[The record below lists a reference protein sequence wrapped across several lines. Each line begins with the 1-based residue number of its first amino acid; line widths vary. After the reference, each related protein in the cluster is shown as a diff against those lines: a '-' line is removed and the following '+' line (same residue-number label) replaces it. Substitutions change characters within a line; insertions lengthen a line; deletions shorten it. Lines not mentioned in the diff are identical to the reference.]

1 MASTR
6 PGAWPS
12 PALRLGRSVCARGRV
27 LFSPKTSRDAAGCSL
42 ARALGARSAGC
53 RAPPAGARSTAGHD
67 NTSGDLAHPSAGERH
82 AGMCG
87 TGRGCPVAWADRPA
101 RTTARDSSGI
111 WEYSAVHDDSVL
123 CAWGG
128 RGGQSGECGAGLDD
142 RGPGAAGGRWSQRDP
157 GVIWLSC
164 ADGPGDVRPVA
175 AHVRRVGGLP
185 RPRALAAGRGVYLAG
200 LVLTC
205 VGAGSD
211 PGQAGWPGRL
221 DGLGMLLMG
230 GVILFFVGVFLRLM
244 RARGRLPRRVAL
256 LAPSPEGAA
265 RSYTVQV
272 ARERSA
278 YGPFVAVVASAYVWA
293 VLGGGM
299 LIGDGLALLLG
310 IPPPFALDAI
320 RHSFAIGFIVLMIC
334 GVAPRMLPGFSGGSI
349 VSPALVGATLWL
361 GNSAAA
367 LRVGPILLSPLLAR
381 FTGPWQT
388 LDAVA
393 FGLSGPVGLAL
404 AICLAVNLWPALR
417 YRRPEQEGM

>member
-1 MASTR
+1 
-6 PGAWPS
+6 
-12 PALRLGRSVCARGRV
+12 
-27 LFSPKTSRDAAGCSL
+27 
-42 ARALGARSAGC
+42 
-53 RAPPAGARSTAGHD
+53 
-67 NTSGDLAHPSAGERH
+67 
-82 AGMCG
+82 
-87 TGRGCPVAWADRPA
+87 
-101 RTTARDSSGI
+101 
-111 WEYSAVHDDSVL
+111 
-123 CAWGG
+123 
-128 RGGQSGECGAGLDD
+128 
-142 RGPGAAGGRWSQRDP
+142 
-157 GVIWLSC
+157 
-164 ADGPGDVRPVA
+164 
-175 AHVRRVGGLP
+175 
-185 RPRALAAGRGVYLAG
+185 
-200 LVLTC
+200 
-205 VGAGSD
+205 
-211 PGQAGWPGRL
+211 
-221 DGLGMLLMG
+221 MLLMG

-256 LAPSPEGAA
+256 LAPSPEAAA

-320 RHSFAIGFIVLMIC
+320 RHSFAIGFIALMIC